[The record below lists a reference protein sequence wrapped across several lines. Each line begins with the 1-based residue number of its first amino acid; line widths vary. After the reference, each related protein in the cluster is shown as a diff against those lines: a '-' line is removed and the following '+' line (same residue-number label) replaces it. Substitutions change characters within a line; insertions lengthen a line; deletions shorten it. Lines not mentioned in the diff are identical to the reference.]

1 MSLNKTIIIV
11 VLFIITAV
19 KAPAQHTPLNP
30 ISGRVFIPYIINPAV
45 AGSKD
50 FMAIDFSATLEGDN
64 TSQVLGTNTRI
75 ARKGPGYFGAPAA
88 KSYTRIGFGAA
99 LFNDLNGNSRNL
111 GASAGL
117 SYHLPLNDKNISFIS
132 GGLAIKG
139 IYNIMDSIPELS
151 APEKRSFIPN
161 IDAGIYIYTQ
171 NLFAGISATNI
182 LGNMADSADMAIYNI
197 PVSRQYFFQAGYKFV
212 ISSSLNILIEP
223 SIIVNLDD
231 SLRFDKKQTYNP
243 MLKLYMEAFC
253 LGAYLHDYDDLTL
266 FFQYKFPK
274 LYLGTLVNF
283 PKDVPFYKRD
293 LTVEIAAG
301 LNFGGTKNMYHG
313 RYQW

>member
-1 MSLNKTIIIV
+1 
-11 VLFIITAV
+11 
-19 KAPAQHTPLNP
+19 
-30 ISGRVFIPYIINPAV
+30 
-45 AGSKD
+45 
-50 FMAIDFSATLEGDN
+50 MAIDFSATLEGDN
-64 TSQVLGTNTRI
+64 PSQILGFNTRI
-75 ARKGPGYFGAPAA
+75 ARKEPGYFGAPAV

-99 LFNDLNGNSRNL
+99 LFNDLNGSSRNM

-117 SYHLPLNDKNISFIS
+117 SYHLPLNDKNVSFIS

-139 IYNIMDSIPELS
+139 IYNIMDSIPELT
-151 APEKRSFIPN
+151 APLKRSFIPN
-161 IDAGIYIYTQ
+161 VDAGIYIYTQ

-182 LGNMADSADMAIYNI
+182 LGNMADSTDMAIYNI

-231 SLRFDKKQTYNP
+231 SLHFDKKQTYNP

-283 PKDVPFYKRD
+283 PRDVPFYKRD
-293 LTVEIAAG
+293 LTVEISAG
-301 LNFGGTKNMYHG
+301 VNFGGTKNIYRG

>member
-1 MSLNKTIIIV
+1 MSITKTIILV
-11 VLFIITAV
+11 VLLMFTEI
-19 KAPAQHTPLNP
+19 KAQAQHTPDSP
-30 ISGRVFIPYIINPAV
+30 ISGKVFIPFIINPAA

-50 FMAIDFSATLEGDN
+50 FTAIDFSATLEGDN
-64 TSQVLGTNTRI
+64 PSQVLGTNTRI
-75 ARKGPGYFGAPAA
+75 ARKGPGYFGAPAE
-88 KSYTRIGFGAA
+88 KSYTRIGFGAT
-99 LFNDLNGNSRNL
+99 LFNDLNGSSRNL

-117 SYHLPLNDKNISFIS
+117 SYHLPLNDKNVSFIS

-151 APEKRSFIPN
+151 APLKRSFIPN

-212 ISSSLNILIEP
+212 LSSSFNIVIEP
-223 SIIVNLDD
+223 SIIINLDD
-231 SLRFDKKQTYNP
+231 SLRFDMKQTYNP

-283 PKDVPFYKRD
+283 PRDVPFYKRD

-301 LNFGGTKNMYHG
+301 LNFGGTKNSYHG